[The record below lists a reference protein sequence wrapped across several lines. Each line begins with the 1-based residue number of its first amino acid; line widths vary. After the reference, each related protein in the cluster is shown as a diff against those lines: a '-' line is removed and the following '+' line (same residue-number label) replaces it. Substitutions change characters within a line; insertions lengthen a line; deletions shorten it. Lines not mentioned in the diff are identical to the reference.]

1 MILKSPERPHRAA
14 APPQLRY
21 VSERWCS
28 ECQASQAVATVW
40 EPDTNCE
47 IVVPTECPHCGKDW
61 SNE

>member
-1 MILKSPERPHRAA
+1 MILKSPERPHRPP

-28 ECQASQAVATVW
+28 DCHVSQAVVVLR

>member
-1 MILKSPERPHRAA
+1 MILKSPERLHRAA

-28 ECQASQAVATVW
+28 DCHVSQAVVVLR

>member
-1 MILKSPERPHRAA
+1 MILKSPERLHRAA

-28 ECQASQAVATVW
+28 DCHVSQAVVVLR

-47 IVVPTECPHCGKDW
+47 IVVPTECPHCGKEWDD
-61 SNE
+61 E